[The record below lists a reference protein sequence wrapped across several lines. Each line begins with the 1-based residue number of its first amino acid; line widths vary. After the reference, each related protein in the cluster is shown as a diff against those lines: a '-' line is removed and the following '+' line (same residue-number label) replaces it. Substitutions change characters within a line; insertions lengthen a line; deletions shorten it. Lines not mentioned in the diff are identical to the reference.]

1 MTGKTERP
9 LSPHLQ
15 IYRWQLTMAMSILH
29 RMCGVALA
37 AGIAM
42 IVWLLVS
49 AATGEDAYNQFT
61 AFCNTTIGK
70 LMLSGWAAALS
81 YHLCNGVRHLIWDT
95 VHLLEIRNAYRAGYI
110 VLIVAA
116 CIAAVFIA
124 RIWGLQYD

>member
-29 RMCGVALA
+29 RICGAALA
-37 AGIAM
+37 VGIAM

-49 AATGEDAYNQFT
+49 AAAGEDAYNQFI
-61 AFCNTTIGK
+61 AFCNSLIGK
-70 LMLSGWAAALS
+70 LMLSGWALALS

-95 VHLLEIRNAYRAGYI
+95 VHLFELKNAYRAGYVVLLAAAALAA
-110 VLIVAA
+110 VLI
-116 CIAAVFIA
+116 A
-124 RIWGLQYD
+124 RVWGLA

>member
-15 IYRWQLTMAMSILH
+15 IYRWPLTMAMSILH
-29 RMCGVALA
+29 RISGGAMV

-49 AATGEDAYNQFT
+49 AAAGEGAYNQFT

-70 LMLSGWAAALS
+70 LMLSGWALAAS
-81 YHLCNGVRHLIWDT
+81 YHLCNGVRHLVWDT
-95 VHLLEIRNAYRAGYI
+95 VHWLDLKNAYRSSYV
-110 VLIVAA
+110 VLFAAAVVAA
-116 CIAAVFIA
+116 VIIA
-124 RIWGLQYD
+124 RIWGVA